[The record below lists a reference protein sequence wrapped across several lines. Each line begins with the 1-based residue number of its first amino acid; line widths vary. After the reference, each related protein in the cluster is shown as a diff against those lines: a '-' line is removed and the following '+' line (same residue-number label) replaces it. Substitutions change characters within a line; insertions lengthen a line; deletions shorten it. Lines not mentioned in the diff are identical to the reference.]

1 MDSIHEGVGTA
12 LPQEIVSEY
21 AEDFFG
27 SSRRSAMPEKVPLNE
42 AAGDATA
49 YGN

>member
-1 MDSIHEGVGTA
+1 MQSEGTA
-12 LPQEIVSEY
+12 EK